1 MAEATYILRTMK
13 EDDFNEVHALWMSI
27 HGFGIRSIDDS
38 EENVKRFIRRNPDT
52 SIVACMDGKIV
63 GAILCGQDGR
73 RGCFYHVCVHE
84 DYRKHGIGKAMA
96 IMAMEAL
103 KKELRPEFINRID
116 EIIVFHKL
124 TDTEISQIIDIMLK
138 EVTKRLEA
146 QKIKIELEPEVKEL
160 IASKGIDK
168 NFGARPLRRT
178 IQSVLEDKLAE
189 EILDGN
195 LKKNKLSKIGVK
207 DEKVVVL

>member
-1 MAEATYILRTMK
+1 MLGFSK
-13 EDDFNEVHALWMSI
+13 NEI
-27 HGFGIRSIDDS
+27 NE
-38 EENVKRFIRRNPDT
+38 EENKKEYEETKKEV
-52 SIVACMDGKIV
+52 
-63 GAILCGQDGR
+63 
-73 RGCFYHVCVHE
+73 
-84 DYRKHGIGKAMA
+84 
-96 IMAMEAL
+96 MEAL

-168 NFGARPLRRT
+168 NFGARPLRRA
-178 IQSVLEDKLAE
+178 IQNIVEDKLAE

-195 LKKNKLSKIGVK
+195 LKAGDEAKLVAKNDEIQVK
-207 DEKVVVL
+207 VLEKK

>member
-1 MAEATYILRTMK
+1 
-13 EDDFNEVHALWMSI
+13 
-27 HGFGIRSIDDS
+27 
-38 EENVKRFIRRNPDT
+38 
-52 SIVACMDGKIV
+52 
-63 GAILCGQDGR
+63 
-73 RGCFYHVCVHE
+73 
-84 DYRKHGIGKAMA
+84 
-96 IMAMEAL
+96 MEAL
-103 KKELRPEFINRID
+103 KRELRPEFINRID

-124 TDTEISQIIDIMLK
+124 TDIEINQIIDIMLK

-146 QKIKIELEPEVKEL
+146 QRIKIKLQPSVKEL

-195 LKKNKLSKIGVK
+195 LKKDKVNEISVK
-207 DEKVVVL
+207 DEKIVVN

>member
-96 IMAMEAL
+96 MMAMEAL

-168 NFGARPLRRT
+168 NFGDR
-178 IQSVLEDKLAE
+178 
-189 EILDGN
+189 G
-195 LKKNKLSKIGVK
+195 
-207 DEKVVVL
+207 

>member
-1 MAEATYILRTMK
+1 MAEATYILRTMI

-38 EENVKRFIRRNPDT
+38 EKNVKRFIRRNPDT

-73 RGCFYHVCVHE
+73 RGCFYQVCVHE

-96 IMAMEAL
+96 MMAMEAL

-168 NFGARPLRRT
+168 NFGDR
-178 IQSVLEDKLAE
+178 
-189 EILDGN
+189 G
-195 LKKNKLSKIGVK
+195 
-207 DEKVVVL
+207 

>member
-1 MAEATYILRTMK
+1 
-13 EDDFNEVHALWMSI
+13 MSR
-27 HGFGIRSIDDS
+27 GLGD
-38 EENVKRFIRRNPDT
+38 VYKR
-52 SIVACMDGKIV
+52 
-63 GAILCGQDGR
+63 Q
-73 RGCFYHVCVHE
+73 
-84 DYRKHGIGKAMA
+84 
-96 IMAMEAL
+96 AL

-168 NFGARPLRRT
+168 NFGARPLRRA
-178 IQSVLEDKLAE
+178 IQRYIEDELSEMILRSQLLDGQTVKVDFENDKLKFE
-189 EILDGN
+189 
-195 LKKNKLSKIGVK
+195 VK
-207 DEKVVVL
+207 